1 MVRIYSFLMFGVLIV
16 SSSAV
21 LIRWAEDVSSPVIAL
36 YRLVVS
42 GSILLAWYHLRKK
55 NHRRYE
61 LNFHW
66 HFILAGLFLALHFIT
81 WIAALKL
88 TSIANAIFL
97 GSTHPVFAVIAS
109 ILFLKEFPGKKS
121 YPLFFLS
128 LVGIFLI
135 VWANFDFSSGSINGD
150 ISALFSA
157 LFFALYILVARMHRA
172 TVNIINYLGMVYLIA
187 ALFCL
192 IFVLIRGDAL
202 SGFSDQS
209 WLMLLLLA
217 LGPSL
222 LGHSLLNWA
231 SRHLEIFK
239 VNLALLLEPIIATG
253 AGMVLFFEYPDQLF
267 YAGALLILFSL
278 IYLMRLES
286 MSKTGQKST

>member
-1 MVRIYSFLMFGVLIV
+1 MVRIYSFLMLGVVIV

-36 YRLVVS
+36 YRLVIS
-42 GSILLAWYHLRKK
+42 GSILLAWHHLRK
-55 NHRRYE
+55 NTHQRYE
-61 LNFHW
+61 VKFHW

-97 GSTHPVFAVIAS
+97 GSTHPIFAVIAS
-109 ILFLKEFPGKKS
+109 IIFLKEFPGKKS
-121 YPLFFLS
+121 YPLFLLS
-128 LVGIFLI
+128 MVGIFLI
-135 VWANFDFSSGSINGD
+135 VWANSDFTSGRISGD

-157 LFFALYILVARMHRA
+157 LFFALYILVARMHRQ
-172 TVNIINYLGMVYLIA
+172 TVHIINYLGMVYLIA
-187 ALFCL
+187 AFFCL
-192 IFVLIRGDAL
+192 IFVLFRGDPL

-222 LGHSLLNWA
+222 MGHSLLNWA

-239 VNLALLLEPIIATG
+239 VNLAMLLEPIIATV
-253 AGMVLFFEYPDQLF
+253 AGMLLFFEFPGQLF
-267 YAGALLILFSL
+267 YAGALLIMFSL
-278 IYLMRLES
+278 IYLMRIGNKKETDQHSL
-286 MSKTGQKST
+286 

>member
-1 MVRIYSFLMFGVLIV
+1 MIGVLTV

-21 LIRWAEDVSSPVIAL
+21 LIRWAGDVSSPVIAL

-42 GSILLAWYHLRKK
+42 GSILLAWYHLRGKK
-55 NHRRYE
+55 HSRYN

-109 ILFLKEFPGKKS
+109 IIFLKEFPGKKS
-121 YPLFFLS
+121 YPLFLLS

-135 VWANFDFSSGSINGD
+135 VWANFDLKSGSINGD

-157 LFFALYILVARMHRA
+157 LFFALYILIARMHRDN
-172 TVNIINYLGMVYLIA
+172 VNIINYLGLVYLIA
-187 ALFCL
+187 AFFCI
-192 IFVLIRGDAL
+192 IFVLYRGDPL

-239 VNLALLLEPIIATG
+239 VNLTLLLEPIIATL
-253 AGMVLFFEYPDQLF
+253 AGMLLFFEFPGQLF
-267 YAGALLILFSL
+267 YAGALLIMFSL
-278 IYLMRLES
+278 IYLVRIES
-286 MSKTGQKST
+286 ISKTGQ